1 MNRIKDKIMENPFA
15 AKFLSNTGWL
25 VFDKIFHMALSL
37 WVTREMARYLGVEN
51 YGILNYGLAFVEIFT
66 IVCKLGIDGI
76 LVNEII
82 RKKDQAGEL
91 LGTTTVLRLL
101 SSLLSLVITGIFVW
115 ILNPGKMLI
124 LAVTLIQSV
133 SLLFVAFDTLD
144 FYFQSRLQSKYTAIA
159 RSISYPLVCLLRL
172 VFIYAKRNVTWF
184 GWATVLDALTI
195 AIVLFYF
202 YRKENYPKLSFSWE
216 TAKYLLKH
224 SYHFILVNLLVTIY
238 TQMDKLM
245 VGGLG
250 NQWEVGIYTSGM
262 TIANLWIFVP
272 NAIIDSG
279 RPLIMSRKAA
289 GDEKGYRNRLGL
301 LCIGIIWISILA
313 GIFFSI
319 AGKFVIWIIYGEEYM
334 ASAPV
339 LLLLIWSRLFSLV
352 GLVRSMWMLC
362 ERYEKYIKYFIGL
375 GALINLIL
383 NTLLIPQYGAVGAAV
398 ATLAT
403 EVISSFLATGCY
415 KKTRPFFWMLLRAAV
430 FQRK

>member
-1 MNRIKDKIMENPFA
+1 MENPFA

-101 SSLLSLVITGIFVW
+101 SSLLSLVITGLFVW
-115 ILNPGKMLI
+115 ILNPGKMLV

-172 VFIYAKRNVTWF
+172 VFIYARKDVAWF

-195 AIVLFYF
+195 AVVLFYF
-202 YRKENYPKLSFSWE
+202 YKKESCPKLSFSRK
-216 TAKYLLKH
+216 AAVYLLKH

-289 GDEKGYRNRLGL
+289 GDEKEYRNRLGL
-301 LCIGIIWISILA
+301 LCMGIIWISILA
-313 GIFFSI
+313 GVFFSV
-319 AGKFVIWIIYGEEYM
+319 AGKLVIWIIYGEAYM
-334 ASAPV
+334 ASVPV

-362 ERYEKYIKYFIGL
+362 EGYEKYIKYFIGL
-375 GALINLIL
+375 GALINLVL
-383 NTLLIPQYGAVGAAV
+383 NTLLIPRYGATGAAI

-415 KKTRPFFWMLLRAAV
+415 GKTRPFFGMLLRAAV
-430 FQRK
+430 FRKG